1 MDFVLRQWK
10 QADAASVA
18 RYINNKNVQRWL
30 RDGLPFPYTREDAVS
45 FIEDMCLAADPK
57 RDIMLAVEAGGEAI
71 GSIGV
76 FTKDNIY
83 CKSAELGYWLA
94 EPFWRRGIMTRAV
107 QKICTLAFETLDI
120 VRIFA
125 EPFAENAGSRKV
137 LENTGFV
144 LEGILRRSVYKEGRV
159 QDSCMYALLK

>member
-1 MDFVLRQWK
+1 MDFVLRKWEK
-10 QADAASVA
+10 SDAHSVA
-18 RYINNKNVQRWL
+18 RYINNHDVQKWL
-30 RDGLPFPYTREDAVS
+30 RDGLPFPYTLEDAVV

-57 RDIMLAVEAGGEAI
+57 KNIMLAIDVDGEAV

-76 FTKDNIY
+76 FQKDNIY

-94 EPFWRRGIMTRAV
+94 EPYWGRGIMTRAV
-107 QKICTLAFETLDI
+107 RQICNVAFDSLDI

-137 LENTGFV
+137 LQNAGFR
-144 LEGILRRSVYKEGRV
+144 LEGIAERSVYKEGRV
-159 QDSCMYALLK
+159 QDSCMYAFVI

>member
-10 QADAASVA
+10 QADADSVA
-18 RYINNKNVQRWL
+18 RYINNKKVQRWL

-94 EPFWRRGIMTRAV
+94 EPFWGRGIMTRAV

>member
-30 RDGLPFPYTREDAVS
+30 RVGLPFRFTRDDAVS

>member
-10 QADAASVA
+10 QADADSVA